1 MSGGKG
7 STSLTPSRSKG
18 KDEVMLEILK
28 ATAPGTPLRQA
39 IDGIVDLGRGG
50 LLLIADEEKAKEVV
64 RSGFDLHTR
73 LTPQRLIEL
82 SKMDRAIVIDETL
95 QTILYANAYLVPDP
109 EIPSGETG
117 TRHLTA
123 EKVAKQLEV
132 PAIAISASRGRV
144 TIYFSSYKH
153 TLRDIITLTA
163 RANQALR
170 ILEQYR
176 ATFDDL
182 SRELTALE
190 FEGRVLPYHVANIIQ
205 TVVQMLTIQEEIER
219 IFVELGEEKELME
232 LQLDWL
238 MLDVLDDFL
247 LIIRDMQAEV
257 QDPKEIIAKIQA
269 LSPEDLL
276 STAKIIEAL
285 GYEPGEDFLETTIP
299 SRGYRVLSQI
309 PRIPLSV
316 IERLVER
323 FGSLQQI
330 LEASE
335 EELMEVKGI
344 AEVRARAIR
353 MGLQRLK
360 RSLML
365 WE

>member
-1 MSGGKG
+1 MNDKEEA
-7 STSLTPSRSKG
+7 L
-18 KDEVMLEILK
+18 LEILK
-28 ATAPGTPLRQA
+28 ATAPGTPLREA
-39 IDGIVDLGRGG
+39 IDSIVDLERGG
-50 LLLIADEEKAKEVV
+50 LLVIADEEKAQKVV
-64 RSGFDLHTR
+64 QSGFELRTR
-73 LTPQRLIEL
+73 LTPERLVEL
-82 SKMDRAIVIDETL
+82 SKMDRAIIIDERL

-109 EIPSGETG
+109 DIPSGETG

-123 EKVAKQLEV
+123 EKVAKQLNV
-132 PAIAISASRGRV
+132 ATIAISASRGRV
-144 TIYFSSYKH
+144 TIYYGPHKH
-153 TLRDIITLTA
+153 TLRDTITLTA

-190 FEGRVLPYHVANIIQ
+190 FEGRVLPYHVANLIQ
-205 TVVQMLTIQEEIER
+205 TIVQMLTIQEEVER
-219 IFVELGEEKELME
+219 TFIELGEERELME

-238 MLDVLDDFL
+238 MLDVLDDL
-247 LIIRDMQAEV
+247 VLVIRDMQANKKSPETIIR
-257 QDPKEIIAKIQA
+257 EIRG

-276 STAKIIEAL
+276 STEKIMEAL
-285 GYEPGEDFLETTIP
+285 GYEAGEEALDKTIP
-299 SRGYRVLSQI
+299 SRGHRVLNQI

-316 IERLVER
+316 IERLVKR
-323 FGSLQQI
+323 FGTLQEI
-330 LEASE
+330 MEASE

-344 AEVRARAIR
+344 AQVRARAIR

>member
-1 MSGGKG
+1 
-7 STSLTPSRSKG
+7 
-18 KDEVMLEILK
+18 MLEILK

-50 LLLIADEEKAKEVV
+50 LILIADEDRAKEVV
-64 RSGFDLHTR
+64 ESGFELRTR
-73 LTPQRLIEL
+73 MTPQRIIEL
-82 SKMDRAIVIDETL
+82 SKMDRAIVLDANL

-109 EIPSGETG
+109 EIPSSETG

-132 PAIAISASRGRV
+132 PVIAISASRGRV
-144 TIYFSSYKH
+144 TVYYGPHKH

-190 FEGRVLPYHVANIIQ
+190 FEGRVLPYHVASIIQ

-219 IFVELGEEKELME
+219 IFIELGEERELME

-238 MLDVLDDFL
+238 MLDVLDDL
-247 LIIRDMQAEV
+247 ILIIRDMQADKR
-257 QDPKEIIAKIQA
+257 DPKEIIARIQA
-269 LSPEDLL
+269 MSPEDLL
-276 STAKIIEAL
+276 STEKIMEAL
-285 GYEPGEDFLETTIP
+285 GYEGTEEVLEQTIP

-323 FGSLQQI
+323 FGTLQQI

-344 AEVRARAIR
+344 AQVRARAIHL
-353 MGLQRLK
+353 GLQRLK
-360 RSLML
+360 RSLIL

>member
-1 MSGGKG
+1 
-7 STSLTPSRSKG
+7 LTKEERRAEGIPRW
-18 KDEVMLEILK
+18 ILK

-39 IDGIVDLGRGG
+39 IDNIVDLGRGG
-50 LLLIADEEKAKEVV
+50 LLVIANEEKAKEVV
-64 RSGFDLHTR
+64 QSGFELRTR
-73 LTPQRLIEL
+73 LTPERLVEL
-82 SKMDRAIVIDETL
+82 SKMDRAIVIDEGL

-109 EIPSGETG
+109 EIPSEETG

-132 PAIAISASRGRV
+132 ATIAISASRGRV
-144 TIYFSSYKH
+144 TIYHGPHKH
-153 TLRDIITLTA
+153 TLRDVITLTA

-190 FEGRVLPYHVANIIQ
+190 FEGRVLPYHVANLIQ
-205 TVVQMLTIQEEIER
+205 TIIQMLTIQDEIER
-219 IFVELGEEKELME
+219 IFLELGEEKELME

-238 MLDVLDDFL
+238 MLDVLDDL
-247 LIIRDMQAEV
+247 VLVIRDMQANKKPPEKII
-257 QDPKEIIAKIQA
+257 KEIQA

-276 STAKIIEAL
+276 STEKIMEAL
-285 GYEPGEDFLETTIP
+285 GYEAGEETLDETIP
-299 SRGYRVLSQI
+299 SRGYRVLHQI

-316 IERLVER
+316 IERLVAR
-323 FGSLQQI
+323 FGTLQQI
-330 LEASE
+330 MEASE

-353 MGLQRLK
+353 LGLQRLK